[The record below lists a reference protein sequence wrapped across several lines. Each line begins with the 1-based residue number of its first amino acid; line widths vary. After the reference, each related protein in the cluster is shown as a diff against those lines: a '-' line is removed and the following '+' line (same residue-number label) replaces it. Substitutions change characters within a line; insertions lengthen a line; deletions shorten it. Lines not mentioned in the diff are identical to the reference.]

1 MGSGIQGP
9 WVPVNLYFTGCTLD
23 GGNGDG
29 DGFGSPG
36 WWWWWGCFKYSQRQE
51 GWPHPALPGRAAWV
65 PTTIGM
71 APRSSAKA
79 ARCACAHIQT
89 HECINS
95 GNGDWQ
101 RAKSQIAQ
109 GNRLQ
114 IRSGNRMAGAW
125 AWAWPWGSHTST
137 QAHAWVCTMAGQGIA
152 YRAAHT
158 GQRHGNGDVGQ
169 GRAACAHGQGLQG
182 ALWRIHE
189 LRFL

>member
-1 MGSGIQGP
+1 MMISFSQNEIACWRSPFIGVLCPPSYTAPHARGKRN
-9 WVPVNLYFTGCTLD
+9 VVNVLRSA
-23 GGNGDG
+23 NVRVV
-29 DGFGSPG
+29 
-36 WWWWWGCFKYSQRQE
+36 K

-125 AWAWPWGSHTST
+125 AWPWGSHTST